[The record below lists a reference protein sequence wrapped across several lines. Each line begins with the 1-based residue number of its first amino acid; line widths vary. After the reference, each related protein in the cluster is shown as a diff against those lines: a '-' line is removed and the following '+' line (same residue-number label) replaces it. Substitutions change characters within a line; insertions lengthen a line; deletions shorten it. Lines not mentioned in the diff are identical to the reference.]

1 MPPSTPPAS
10 SHRDKLR
17 IVIVGHVDH
26 GKSTLIGRLLFDT
39 GSVPEGKYEQLK
51 AAAEAEGMEFEYAF
65 LLDALL
71 EEQEQNITIDTT
83 RIPFHTAQRD
93 YVIIDAPGHKEF
105 LKNMVTGAA
114 SADAAI
120 LLIAANEGVQE
131 QSRRHGY
138 LLSLLGIQQVIVA
151 VNKMDIVGY
160 DQVVFNKIV
169 HEYMAFL
176 EGFGVQPKYFIPISA
191 RNGVHITKPGTQ
203 EMPWNTVPTILD
215 ALAQFQPPAPR
226 HHLPLRLPVQDVYR
240 FDDRRIIAGR
250 IEAGTLRVGDEIEFL
265 PDGKRSRV
273 KSFETW
279 PPPREPI
286 LKAEAGQSVAITLAE
301 QIFIRRGHIALKPGS
316 GCMET
321 TEFRANVFWLG
332 TEPLPVGSR
341 VKMRLAT
348 QEVEA
353 TFSTLHHVI
362 DTSTLESPTHKAD
375 FIGKNEVGEVTF
387 RVRIPIAL
395 DLASTLPETGR
406 FVIMGK
412 SGVAVGGGIILQA
425 SQETSRASEHIVWA
439 DGGITRDMREA
450 RNLHRGAVL
459 WFTGLSGSGKTT
471 LAAALERS
479 LFHRGYQTFILDGD
493 NLRFGLNRD
502 LDFSPQARSENI
514 RRASEVAKLM
524 AEAGIIVIT
533 SFISPYRLDRER
545 ARAIIT
551 ETQIPF
557 LEIYIN
563 APLEICQQRD
573 PKGLYA
579 KAISG
584 EIKNFTGI
592 SAPYEAPKNPEIEVR
607 TGELSPEASL
617 ALLLDRILPVLQIQE
632 PESMI

>member
-1 MPPSTPPAS
+1 MSSTAPS
-10 SHRDKLR
+10 REKLR

-51 AAAEAEGMEFEYAF
+51 AAAEAEGMDFEYAF

-83 RIPFHTAQRD
+83 QIPFRTATRD

-105 LKNMVTGAA
+105 LKNMITGAA

-120 LLIAANEGVQE
+120 LLIAANEGIQE

-138 LLSLLGIQQVIVA
+138 LLSLLGIRQIIVA
-151 VNKMDIVGY
+151 VNKMDTVHY
-160 DQVVFNKIV
+160 DQKTFEQIQK
-169 HEYMAFL
+169 EYTDFL
-176 EGFGVQPKYFIPISA
+176 KELNITPTYFIPISA
-191 RNGVHITKPGTQ
+191 RYGVNITHSARDL
-203 EMPWNTVPTILD
+203 MPWCTAPAILE
-215 ALAQFQPPAPR
+215 ALAQFTPPSAR
-226 HHLPLRLPVQDVYR
+226 HDMPLRLPVQDVYR

-279 PPPREPI
+279 PIPQEPI
-286 LKAEAGQSVAITLAE
+286 LQAEAGRSVAITLTE
-301 QIFIRRGHIALKPGS
+301 QIFIRRGHIAQKPQS
-316 GCMET
+316 GCIET
-321 TEFRANVFWLG
+321 HEFRANVFWIAS
-332 TEPLPVGSR
+332 EPLRVGSR
-341 VKMRLAT
+341 FKLRLTT

-353 TFSTLHHVI
+353 SLITLHRVI
-362 DTSTLESPTHKAD
+362 DTATLVAPPHSPD
-375 FIGKNEVGEVTF
+375 FIGKNEVGEVTL
-387 RVRIPIAL
+387 RTRSPIAL
-395 DLASTLPETGR
+395 DLASFLPETGR
-406 FVIMGK
+406 FVIIG
-412 SGVAVGGGIILQA
+412 SNGIAAGGGIVLHA
-425 SQETSRASEHIVWA
+425 KPEERRSSENIVWA
-439 DGGITRDMREA
+439 DGGVSREMREA

-471 LAAALERS
+471 LAVALERD
-479 LFHRGYQTFILDGD
+479 LFRRGYQTFILDGD

-502 LDFSPQARSENI
+502 LDFSPAARSENI

-524 AEAGIIVIT
+524 AEAGLIVIT

-551 ETQIPF
+551 ETKIPF
-557 LEIYIN
+557 IEIYIN
-563 APLEICQQRD
+563 APLEVCQKRD

-579 KAISG
+579 KALAG

-592 SAPYEAPKNPEIEVR
+592 SAPYEPPENPEIEIR
-607 TGELSPEASL
+607 TDLLSPEKAL
-617 ALLLDRILPVLQIQE
+617 DLLLDRILPQLQLKE
-632 PESMI
+632 PETSI

>member
-1 MPPSTPPAS
+1 MPTSSPA

-39 GSVPEGKYEQLK
+39 DSVPEGKYEQLK
-51 AAAEAEGMEFEYAF
+51 AASEAEGMEFEYAF

-83 RIPFHTAQRD
+83 QIPFYTPQRD

-105 LKNMVTGAA
+105 LKNMVTGA
-114 SADAAI
+114 SGADAAI

-138 LLSLLGIQQVIVA
+138 LLSLLGIRQVIVA
-151 VNKMDIVGY
+151 VNKMDMVNYEQATFTRIR
-160 DQVVFNKIV
+160 Q
-169 HEYMAFL
+169 EYTTFL
-176 EGFGVQPKYFIPISA
+176 AELGVNPTYFIPISA
-191 RNGVHITKPGTQ
+191 RHGVNITKPATA
-203 EMPWNTVPTILD
+203 EMPWNAAPPILQ

-226 HHLPLRLPVQDVYR
+226 HDLPLRLPVQDVYR
-240 FDDRRIIAGR
+240 FDDRRIIVGR

-279 PPPREPI
+279 PPPKDPI
-286 LKAEAGQSVAITLAE
+286 LKAEAGQSVAITLTE
-301 QIFIRRGHIALKPGS
+301 QIFIRRGHIASTPAS
-316 GCMET
+316 GCKESR
-321 TEFRANVFWLG
+321 EFRANVFWLG
-332 TEPLPVGSR
+332 AEPLRLGAR

-348 QEVEA
+348 QEAEA
-353 TFSTLHHVI
+353 TLSTLHRVI
-362 DTSTLESPTHKAD
+362 DTSTLEAPPHPAD

-387 RVRIPIAL
+387 RTRVPIAL

-406 FVIMGK
+406 FVIMGND
-412 SGVAVGGGIILQA
+412 GIAVGGGIILDA
-425 SQETSRASEHIVWA
+425 REEKARASEHIVWA
-439 DGGITRDMREA
+439 DGGITREMREA

-459 WFTGLSGSGKTT
+459 WFTGLSGAGKTT

-479 LFHRGYQTFILDGD
+479 LFRRGFQTFILDGD

-502 LDFSPQARSENI
+502 LDFSPAARSENI

-551 ETQIPF
+551 ETRIPF
-557 LEIYIN
+557 VEIYIN
-563 APLEICQQRD
+563 SPLDVCKNRD

-579 KAISG
+579 KAICG

-592 SAPYEAPKNPEIEVR
+592 SSPYEAPENPDIEVR
-607 TGELSPEASL
+607 TDQLTPERSLQVLLDGILPIVELQSPESV
-617 ALLLDRILPVLQIQE
+617 I
-632 PESMI
+632 